1 MTENNNSNNIQNG
14 FKSDGTYSF
23 GGTNN
28 PVPNQSDN
36 ANRNQAQTSYQQYRQ
51 QYVPNPYNSQQYTAQ
66 PQNYSS
72 SNYKSNNNNKERKK
86 LSVGGINVPTIII
99 SVAAAA
105 IIGLGGGFIGAK
117 LGSSNETVI
126 KSEDGTKVVFQ
137 AIERTS
143 NKDSQSS
150 YSVADVSN
158 AVSNSVVEI
167 TTEVVSTNNYMG
179 QYISQG
185 AGSGVIITTDGYIV
199 TNHHVINGAKTI
211 SVTLKDGTSHTA
223 EVIGDDAKTD
233 LAVLKIDASGL
244 TPAVF
249 GDSDKLTVGQTAIA
263 IGNPLGQL
271 GGTVTSGIV
280 SALDREIDIDGET
293 MNLLQTSAAINP
305 GNSGGGLFDDNGN
318 LIGIVNAKS
327 SGSDIEGLGFAIP
340 CNTVKTIISDL
351 MEYGYV
357 KGRVGLGI
365 STVAINN
372 AQTAWMY
379 GVNETGLYISKVE
392 NGSDA
397 ENAGLHTGD
406 KILSFNGNE
415 ISSDSDL
422 SNALKNCSV
431 GDTVKIEV
439 KRNGNSY
446 EVEITLTEYKG

>member
-1 MTENNNSNNIQNG
+1 MNNNNQQG
-14 FKSDGTYSF
+14 FNSDGTYSF
-23 GGTNN
+23 GGSGN
-28 PVPNQSDN
+28 PVPYQNDN
-36 ANRNQAQTSYQQYRQ
+36 AVRGQAQSAQRQYNQ
-51 QYVPNPYNSQQYTAQ
+51 QYVPQSAPQYQQYQQAPQYQQ
-66 PQNYSS
+66 PHSYNNPPSS
-72 SNYKSNNNNKERKK
+72 TNKKS
-86 LSVGGINVPTIII
+86 SFSSINWPTVII

-105 IIGLGGGFIGAK
+105 IIGIGGGFIGSK
-117 LGSSNETVI
+117 FGSTGETVI

-143 NKDSQSS
+143 SDGSQAA
-150 YSVADVSN
+150 YSVEDVAS
-158 AVSNSVVEI
+158 AVSDSVVEI

-179 QYISQG
+179 QYISEG
-185 AGSGVIITTDGYIV
+185 AGSGVIVTTDGYIV
-199 TNHHVINGAKTI
+199 TNHHVIDGAQSIT
-211 SVTLKDGTSHTA
+211 VTLKNGESYPATI
-223 EVIGDDAKTD
+223 IGDDSKSD

-249 GDSDKLTVGQTAIA
+249 ADSDNLKVGQTAIA

-280 SALDREIDIDGET
+280 SALDREIEIDGET

-340 CNTVKTIISDL
+340 SNTVKTVIADL

-357 KGRVGLGI
+357 KGRVSLGI
-365 STVAINN
+365 SVVSIDN

-379 GVNETGLYISKVE
+379 RVDETGLYISKVE
-392 NGSDA
+392 DNSDA
-397 ENAGLHTGD
+397 AAAGLRSGD
-406 KILSFNGNE
+406 KIVEFNGAE
-415 ISSDSDL
+415 INSDSDL
-422 SNALKNCSV
+422 AAAIKDCSV
-431 GDTVKIEV
+431 GDKVTMII
-439 KRNGNSY
+439 KRNGKNY

>member
-1 MTENNNSNNIQNG
+1 MTENNVNNNQNG
-14 FKSDGTYSF
+14 FNSDGTYNF
-23 GGTNN
+23 GGANN

-36 ANRNQAQTSYQQYRQ
+36 ANRNQAYSSYQQYNQ
-51 QYVPNPYNSQQYTAQ
+51 QYVPHNYNQQYARQ
-66 PQNYSS
+66 PQNYSTP
-72 SNYKSNNNNKERKK
+72 NNNTSKK
-86 LSVGGINVPTIII
+86 KKFGTGGINVPTIII

-105 IIGLGGGFIGAK
+105 VIGLGSGFLGAK
-117 LGSSNETVI
+117 LGSSGETVI
-126 KSEDGTKVVFQ
+126 KSEDGTKVIFQ

-143 NKDSQSS
+143 ADGSQGA
-150 YSVADVSN
+150 YSVQDVAS

-167 TTEVVSTNNYMG
+167 TTEVVSTNNFMG
-179 QYISQG
+179 QYISEG

-199 TNHHVINGAKTI
+199 TNHHVIDGASTI
-211 SVTLKDGTSHTA
+211 SVTLKDGTSYSA

-249 GDSDKLTVGQTAIA
+249 GDSDKITVGQTAIA

-280 SALDREIDIDGET
+280 SALDREIEIDGET
-293 MNLLQTSAAINP
+293 MTLLQTSAAINP

-340 CNTVKTIISDL
+340 SNTVKTVIADL

-357 KGRVGLGI
+357 KGRVGLGV
-365 STVAINN
+365 SVVNVN
-372 AQTAWMY
+372 SAQTAWMY

-392 NGSDA
+392 SGSDA
-397 ENAGLHTGD
+397 EKAGLNVGD
-406 KILSFNGNE
+406 KIVSFNGNE

-422 SNALKNCSV
+422 SAALKECSV
-431 GDTVKIEV
+431 GNTVTIV
-439 KRNGNSY
+439 VRRNGSDY
-446 EVEITLTEYKG
+446 EIQITLTEYKG